1 MSQSTILLLL
11 VLSCMSLGGL
21 AVSGML
27 VSRLQKQ
34 ERKLALRKAG
44 VAVPMEDAR
53 VQLSAFTPPKPTKQ
67 PFYMTFVG
75 FFGVDMQRADQYP
88 VKWWVMMGFALVL
101 AFIVYIVAAR
111 LLGALALLA
120 LPAAWVFFS
129 RAGLGWVMG
138 RRREKILQQFPDA
151 LAMIVR
157 SVGVGL
163 PVVGAMRSVGIEASE
178 PTRQEFATLIEQ
190 LSIGVPLEE
199 ALFKMAHRV
208 NLAEYRFFAT
218 ALVLQAQTGGSLS
231 ATLESLGDV
240 IRKRLALKARGH
252 ALASEARASAIVLG
266 LLPVALGLMLWVM
279 NPGYLSVLFTDP
291 TGNTILGMA
300 ITSLGIGIL
309 VMRMII
315 QKSLS

>member
-1 MSQSTILLLL
+1 
-11 VLSCMSLGGL
+11 
-21 AVSGML
+21 
-27 VSRLQKQ
+27 
-34 ERKLALRKAG
+34 
-44 VAVPMEDAR
+44 
-53 VQLSAFTPPKPTKQ
+53 
-67 PFYMTFVG
+67 
-75 FFGVDMQRADQYP
+75 
-88 VKWWVMMGFALVL
+88 
-101 AFIVYIVAAR
+101 
-111 LLGALALLA
+111 
-120 LPAAWVFFS
+120 
-129 RAGLGWVMG
+129 
-138 RRREKILQQFPDA
+138 
-151 LAMIVR
+151 
-157 SVGVGL
+157 
-163 PVVGAMRSVGIEASE
+163 MRSVGIEAAE
-178 PTRQEFATLIEQ
+178 PTRREFATLIEQ
-190 LSIGVPLEE
+190 LSIGVPLED

-279 NPGYLSVLFTDP
+279 NPAYLGVLFTDP